1 MSVIEDRKFHLD
13 LPEGVDSP
21 VKKSW
26 SGVSVAF
33 IGSTR
38 SGKTTGMKYVLN
50 KYFKSHLGVLMTN
63 SLHSPIYNEIDCG
76 VMSPIYS
83 AKTIAECYKINKET
97 KNHYPFL
104 IILDDIVDKKF
115 DKEMLKLL
123 TIYRNSGVSCIL
135 TAQATTILN
144 ASGRTNINFVLLFK
158 LNSDEEI
165 EKAVKKYLGSYL
177 PGMKTREMIEYY
189 RKATDDHHFFVVDT
203 LNGEV
208 YRTKINLED

>member
-1 MSVIEDRKFHLD
+1 MIDDRPFTLD
-13 LPEGVDSP
+13 LPDS
-21 VKKSW
+21 KTGGCSF
-26 SGVSVAF
+26 AL

-38 SGKTTGMKYVLN
+38 SGKTTALKYILQ
-50 KYFKSHLGVLMTN
+50 KHFKKHIAVLMSN
-63 SLHSPIYNEIDCG
+63 SLHAPTYKDIDHC

-83 AKTIAECYKINKET
+83 STVISECYKINKDT

-104 IILDDIVDKKF
+104 IIMDDIVDKKF
-115 DKEMLKLL
+115 DKEMLRLL
-123 TIYRNSGVSCIL
+123 TIYRNSGCSAII

-177 PGMKTREMIEYY
+177 PGMKMSEKIEYY
-189 RKATDDHHFFVVDT
+189 RRMTADHHFFVVDT

-208 YRTKINLED
+208 FRTKINLEE